1 MRGIFD
7 SEDIRKIN
15 LMVPFLVILVIFMA
29 FFAPKSVDNY
39 VNTVKIATKP
49 MTEQYILGEMLSIL
63 IEEKSNLKVELTK
76 GVGGGTATI
85 HPAMLHGDYDM
96 YFEYTSTS
104 WFYILKKDPLSDDD
118 LIYKELQKIYPE
130 NFDLTWSNL
139 FGFNNSYGLAVNKET
154 ADYYNINTYSDL
166 AKISNKLT
174 FGAEADFYQREDGF
188 SKLTTFYNM
197 NFKDTV
203 EVKIPEKYDA
213 LDKSSADVINIFTTD
228 GRLSSSNVKVL
239 FDDQKFYHTYF
250 CGTIVS
256 NKALEDHP
264 ELVEIISL
272 LDGIITDQ
280 DMSKM
285 NYLVENQKQTD
296 RDVALEFLKSKGLI

>member
-15 LMVPFLVILVIFMA
+15 LMVPFLVILVMFMA

-96 YFEYTSTS
+96 YFEYTGTS
-104 WFYILKKDPLSDDD
+104 WFYILKKDPLSDDA

-154 ADYYNINTYSDL
+154 AAYYNINTYSDL

-213 LDKSSADVINIFTTD
+213 LNKNSVDVINIFTTD
-228 GRLSSSNVKVL
+228 GRLSNSNVKVL
-239 FDDQKFYHTYF
+239 IDDQKFYHTYF
-250 CGTIVS
+250 CGTIIS
-256 NKALEDHP
+256 NHALEAHP
-264 ELVEIISL
+264 ELIGIISL

-296 RDVALEFLKSKGLI
+296 RDVARAFLESKELI

>member
-15 LMVPFLVILVIFMA
+15 LMVPFLVILVMFMA
-29 FFAPKSVDNY
+29 FFTPRGVDNY
-39 VNTVKIATKP
+39 VNTIKIATKP

-85 HPAMLHGDYDM
+85 HPAMLNGEYDM
-96 YFEYTSTS
+96 YFEYTGTS
-104 WFYILKKDPLSDDD
+104 WLYILKSNPTTDDA
-118 LIYKELQKIYPE
+118 LIYRQLQKIYPE
-130 NFDLTWSNL
+130 SFALAWSNL
-139 FGFNNSYGLAVNKET
+139 FGFNNSYGLAISQET
-154 ADYYNINTYSDL
+154 ATYYNITTYSDL
-166 AKISNKLT
+166 AKISDKLT
-174 FGAEADFYQREDGF
+174 FGAEADFFQREDGF

-203 EVKIPEKYDA
+203 ELKITEKYDA
-213 LDKSSADVINIFTTD
+213 LNKNSVDVINIFTTD
-228 GRLSSSNVKVL
+228 GRLSNSKIKVL
-239 FDDQKFYHTYF
+239 VDDQKFYHTYF

-256 NKALEDHP
+256 TNTLEDHP
-264 ELVEIISL
+264 ELSEIISL
-272 LDGIITDQ
+272 LDGVITDE

-285 NYLVENQKQTD
+285 NYLVENEKRTD
-296 RDVALEFLKSKGLI
+296 RDVAREFLESKNLI